1 MHEPER
7 LFRTT
12 LPVGDRQLSRA
23 INLSL
28 DESEA
33 MAKCE
38 SAKVGIS
45 AIERLPSGGVRL
57 VCMSTEGADKLRRKL
72 KSHVI
77 KGDVVRSHYRPR
89 QDAR

>member
-1 MHEPER
+1 M
-7 LFRTT
+7 
-12 LPVGDRQLSRA
+12 SRA

-28 DESEA
+28 NESEA
-33 MAKCE
+33 MAKCQ

-45 AIERLPSGGVRL
+45 AIEPLPSGGVRL
-57 VCMSTEGADKLRRKL
+57 VCMSTDGADKLRRRL
-72 KSHVI
+72 KSHLI

>member
-1 MHEPER
+1 MR
-7 LFRTT
+7 RA
-12 LPVGDRQLSRA
+12 GIRQLSRA

-33 MAKCE
+33 MAKCQ
-38 SAKVGIS
+38 SAKIGVS

-57 VCMSTEGADKLRRKL
+57 VCMSTDGADKLRRKL

>member
-1 MHEPER
+1 MR
-7 LFRTT
+7 RA
-12 LPVGDRQLSRA
+12 GIRQLSRA

-33 MAKCE
+33 MAKCQ
-38 SAKVGIS
+38 SAKIGIS

-57 VCMSTEGADKLRRKL
+57 VCMSTDGADKLRRKL